1 MISKS
6 ILSGYAGFFT
16 AGFTLAAWAPL
27 IPFVKEAL
35 NLEPI
40 NLGAML
46 LALGLGSLVGM
57 PLAGKVS
64 AKYGSRAAI
73 GASGAASCG
82 CLVLLAMMPSY
93 ALECIFLFTYGV
105 VLGCLEVS
113 VNIYGSFLERSE
125 GRRLMSGFHANYSIG
140 EVCAAA
146 LMSGTFYLGFSPFQA
161 TVFWMAVLTA
171 GLAYF
176 VPGISNFKDES
187 KHGGGFRWPNGV
199 VWKLSL
205 LIAVMFMAEGGM
217 LDWSALF
224 LRVEAGVPIE
234 EAGFGYTLFVI
245 AMASARIFGD
255 RLASRFG
262 GARLVAGGAALM
274 TASLAVMV
282 FFPSKIVGFA
292 ALFTMGLGIANMVP
306 LLVSAAGRQKDMPAL
321 AAITSSTTI
330 GYAGLTMGPVLIG
343 GVSQATSISTA
354 FLCVAV
360 LVFGTVAACRQVNK
374 IL

>member
-6 ILSGYAGFFT
+6 IASGCAGFFT
-16 AGFTLAAWAPL
+16 AGFTVAAWAPL

-46 LALGLGSLVGM
+46 LALGFGSVVGM
-57 PLAGKVS
+57 PLAGRLS
-64 AKYGSRAAI
+64 ARLGSRTAI
-73 GASGAASCG
+73 GASGAASCA

-93 ALECIFLFTYGV
+93 ALESFFLFTYGV

-113 VNIYGSFLERSE
+113 VNIYGSFLERME
-125 GRRLMSGFHANYSIG
+125 RRRLMSGFHANYSIG

-146 LMSGTFYLGFSPFQA
+146 LMSGAFYLGFSPLQA
-161 TVFWMAVLTA
+161 TAFLMAALAA

-176 VPGISNFKDES
+176 VHAMPNIKDES
-187 KHGGGFRWPNGV
+187 KHGGSFRWPNGI
-199 VWKLSL
+199 VWKISL

-234 EAGFGYTLFVI
+234 EAGFGYTLFVV
-245 AMASARIFGD
+245 AMACSRLFGD
-255 RLASRFG
+255 RLASKFG
-262 GARLVAGGAALM
+262 GPRLVAGGAALM
-274 TASLAVMV
+274 TASLAAMV
-282 FFPSKIVGFA
+282 FFPSKIVGFT

-360 LVFGTVAACRQVNK
+360 LVAGTVAACRQVNK

>member
-1 MISKS
+1 M
-6 ILSGYAGFFT
+6 SGWAGFFT
-16 AGFTLAAWAPL
+16 AGFTVAAWAPL

-35 NLEPI
+35 KLEPM

-46 LALGLGSLVGM
+46 LALGLGSVVGM
-57 PLAGKVS
+57 PLAGKLS
-64 AKYGSRAAI
+64 ARLGSRTAI

-146 LMSGTFYLGFSPFQA
+146 LMSGAFYLGFSPFESTA
-161 TVFWMAVLTA
+161 FWMTALTA

-176 VPGISNFKDES
+176 LHGMPNIKDDS
-187 KHGGGFRWPNGV
+187 KNGGSFRWPQGV
-199 VWKLSL
+199 VWKISL

-217 LDWSALF
+217 LDWSAIF
-224 LRVEAGVPIE
+224 LQLEAGAPIE
-234 EAGFGYTLFVI
+234 EAGFGYTLFVV
-245 AMASARIFGD
+245 AMATARIFGD
-255 RLASRFG
+255 RLASKFG
-262 GARLVAGGAALM
+262 GARVVAGGAALM

-292 ALFTMGLGIANMVP
+292 ALFTMGWALRTWFLFLFLPREDKRICRLLP
-306 LLVSAAGRQKDMPAL
+306 LLLPPRRSDTPDSRW
-321 AAITSSTTI
+321 
-330 GYAGLTMGPVLIG
+330 GLF
-343 GVSQATSISTA
+343 S
-354 FLCVAV
+354 
-360 LVFGTVAACRQVNK
+360 
-374 IL
+374 